1 MVLKKGLALPGLA
14 VLKIT
19 AMKLAQWL
27 KDKGIKKSAF
37 ARDIGKTPG
46 AVTGLC
52 DGSFLPSIETLARI
66 KARTDNAVTE
76 IDFLSPAREAA
87 E

>member
-1 MVLKKGLALPGLA
+1 
-14 VLKIT
+14 
-19 AMKLAQWL
+19 MKLAQWL

-52 DGSFLPSIETLARI
+52 DGSFRPTIETLARI

-76 IDFLSPAREAA
+76 IDFLPPQREAA